1 QLFEIERRFPINVL
15 EVVLTGAIG
24 RSNLFHFS
32 DKDYLPEAY
41 DIMETLRISH
51 LTEKPVGTLSG
62 GERQK
67 VLLARTLM
75 QKPDI
80 LLLDEPTSSL
90 DIAVQKDFFDL
101 VTEIYK
107 KEKITILLVTHDF
120 NLLPQSMERSIL
132 LSRGKI
138 VFDGNINDALSGG
151 RLSQIFEVGLETFKH
166 NGKRFI
172 SYDG

>member
-1 QLFEIERRFPINVL
+1 
-15 EVVLTGAIG
+15 
-24 RSNLFHFS
+24 
-32 DKDYLPEAY
+32 
-41 DIMETLRISH
+41 
-51 LTEKPVGTLSG
+51 
-62 GERQK
+62 
-67 VLLARTLM
+67 LM